1 MAPGWCPSPD
11 VLIVGAVTVLATQLL
26 GHTDLGSPHGVT
38 GQDHWVRQL
47 WHITYIFSVPI
58 GLLVI
63 GGILWCVFR
72 YRIRP
77 GHTRR
82 PEQFQYHIP
91 IELTYTIVPLI
102 IVAIVF
108 GFAYRAENHVNH
120 VSKNPDVKITVQGF
134 QWGWRFIY
142 PNGHAELG
150 TVSNEL
156 DINSEANLP
165 VLYMPAGQTV
175 QVHLVSLDVIHTF
188 YVPAFLF
195 QRDMIPGINNVVDF
209 NVIKPGIY
217 NGQCNNIC
225 GEYHAYMRFQV
236 DVMPLAQY
244 NAWYAKQKPGST
256 TTAGVNS
263 SS

>member
-1 MAPGWCPSPD
+1 
-11 VLIVGAVTVLATQLL
+11 VVV
-26 GHTDLGSPHGVT
+26 
-38 GQDHWVRQL
+38 
-47 WHITYIFSVPI
+47 
-58 GLLVI
+58 

-72 YRIRP
+72 YRVKP
-77 GHTRR
+77 GSTRR

-108 GFAYRAENHVNH
+108 GFAYNAENHVNK
-120 VSKNPDVKITVQGF
+120 VSANPDVSITVQGF

-165 VLYMPAGQTV
+165 VLYMPAGRTV
-175 QVHLVSLDVIHTF
+175 QLHLVSLDVIHTF
-188 YVPAFLF
+188 YVPEFLF

-209 NVIKPGIY
+209 NVIKPGTY

-225 GEYHAYMRFQV
+225 GEYHAYMRFLV
-236 DVMPLAQY
+236 DVMPGPQY
-244 NAWYAKQKPGST
+244 DAWYAKQKPNST
-256 TTAGVNS
+256 TTAGVTNS
-263 SS
+263 S

>member
-1 MAPGWCPSPD
+1 
-11 VLIVGAVTVLATQLL
+11 VLNVASVTVLATQLL

-47 WHITYIFSVPI
+47 WHITYIFAIPV
-58 GLLVI
+58 GVI
-63 GGILWCVFR
+63 VLAGILWCVFR
-72 YRIRP
+72 YRVRP
-77 GHTRR
+77 GSTRR
-82 PEQFQYHIP
+82 SEQFQYHIP

-108 GFAYRAENHVNH
+108 GFAYNAENHVNK
-120 VSKNPDVKITVQGF
+120 VVKNPDVKITVQGF

-165 VLYMPAGQTV
+165 VLYMPAGRTV
-175 QVHLVSLDVIHTF
+175 QLHLESLDVIHTF
-188 YVPAFLF
+188 YVPEFLF

-209 NVIKPGIY
+209 NVVKPGIY
-217 NGQCNNIC
+217 NGECNNIC
-225 GEYHAYMRFQV
+225 GQYHAYMRFLV
-236 DVMPLAQY
+236 NVMTPAAY
-244 NAWYAKQKPGST
+244 SAWYAQQTPNST

-263 SS
+263 